1 MQTGCTSM
9 YVVVY
14 LFAADKLYI
23 VIVVIIIIMV
33 MLISDL

>member
-1 MQTGCTSM
+1 M

-14 LFAADKLYI
+14 LFAADKLYT

-33 MLISDL
+33 MLIADL